1 MTGDPLPYAPVAPR
15 TGCCSGQRTGEIPLP
30 CAPVA
35 PPFGMSGSP
44 AARPAASAAHAQHLV
59 QFAAIRAECTPHR
72 IVDTEFCKSAVSAI
86 RAEYTPHRARTRRF
100 PCSNCPRRIH
110 HHCGS
115 RRARR
120 QLTAPPCCG
129 GFRVWPFRF
138 SALSFGVKSAF
149 RFGYGSAPL
158 PLDDLTTI
166 YLRNRPV
173 FARIAGWLQNE

>member
-1 MTGDPLPYAPVAPR
+1 MHGR
-15 TGCCSGQRTGEIPLP
+15 TANRMLFWSTYWRYPLP
-30 CAPVA
+30 CAPAA

-59 QFAAIRAECTPHR
+59 QFAAIRAECTPRR

-86 RAEYTPHRARTRRF
+86 RAEHTPPVEVLALNVPPRFQQSAWSTPPHRARTHRF

-110 HHCGS
+110 HSCGS

-120 QLTAPPCCG
+120 QLTAPACCG

-138 SALSFGVKSAF
+138 SALSFEVKNA
-149 RFGYGSAPL
+149 
-158 PLDDLTTI
+158 
-166 YLRNRPV
+166 YL
-173 FARIAGWLQNE
+173 L